1 MLTMSAA
8 FLSRLDAHDRAL
20 FTRWALEATASRA
33 ARRFWKMLTHLGG
46 TTCSIAAALLPSFG
60 AGPLGV
66 AGRKALLTLAAS
78 HLLVQLVKRTV
89 GRPRPSRDTDCVT
102 LVQEPDRF
110 SFPSGHSAAAM
121 SVAFVYA
128 MLFPS
133 MAVPLLVAAMLVGM
147 SRVFLAVHYP
157 GDVLVGQLLAVLTGA
172 VVLVR

>member
-8 FLSRLDAHDRAL
+8 LLSRLDAHDRAL
-20 FTRWALEATASRA
+20 FTRWALEATPSRA
-33 ARRFWKMLTHLGG
+33 ARWFWKSLTHLGG
-46 TTCSIAAALLPSFG
+46 VSCSVAAALLPSFAEG
-60 AGPLGV
+60 LVGT
-66 AGRKALLTLAAS
+66 AGRKALWTLVLS
-78 HLLVQLVKRTV
+78 HLLVQFVKRTV
-89 GRPRPSRDTDCVT
+89 GRPRPSRGTDCAT

-133 MAVPLLVAAMLVGM
+133 LAAPLLAIAMLVGM

-172 VVLVR
+172 VVLAH